1 MPSSRN
7 SAATPPSAAANRTPG
22 SHWPALA
29 MNDSGSPSGAW
40 FTSTGP
46 VGAGV
51 GTSVVG
57 WVAVVGE
64 IRAGLVGSTL
74 GPGKCPLSPAAGAA
88 GAAGAVEVVGAGE
101 TDETTPPAGRTACG
115 LDTAPSQPAG
125 SDAGARS
132 GRSARFAN
140 GSPGW
145 SRSGSLSD
153 RIS

>member
-7 SAATPPSAAANRTPG
+7 SAATPPLAAANRTPG

-51 GTSVVG
+51 GTSVGG
-57 WVAVVGE
+57 WVAVVVE

-88 GAAGAVEVVGAGE
+88 GAAPSAVGGGGGGKGGE
-101 TDETTPPAGRTACG
+101 PP
-115 LDTAPSQPAG
+115 
-125 SDAGARS
+125 
-132 GRSARFAN
+132 
-140 GSPGW
+140 
-145 SRSGSLSD
+145 
-153 RIS
+153 